1 MIHAFAAVVFTAA
14 STPPPAARHSIPF
27 DYAWR
32 FKPVASP
39 RTPAHPACPPF
50 NTSVASGGTCAGLK
64 QTAKGDASAA
74 ACRLA
79 CCASESCF
87 VFQYGANSTGTRCWT
102 GTCTSPFD
110 GNSSLWASGAAP
122 VPRPGVCTDC
132 AVGVNDSAWELIDA
146 PHDYIIAT
154 QAFDNTTSAG
164 AGYFT
169 RVDAVYRKHFALP
182 MAWHGDRVAL
192 RFEGVFKA
200 ASVWVNGIEVAV
212 YGGSWPDPAPGG
224 NGGVSAAAY
233 TEFDVRLDNISGIM
247 WGTEKSNVVA
257 LYVNGEPGQEHWY
270 TGAGL
275 YRSVHLIH
283 TQLAHL
289 DPLSLFFPAT
299 IAFDDD
305 TAAVATLVATVAT
318 VATVHPTLDIV
329 NDAVGEAAPLAVNI
343 SIFIFDVD
351 DKMVSGMENLAAAL
365 PAGGARTTVTP
376 PSIAI
381 SAPHLWSNQDPY
393 LYTVTTTVADARSG
407 AALDAFNTTLGLRSI
422 RWDYDSGFFVNNVN
436 VKLRGFCHH
445 DSFTGVGMAMPDRVW
460 LLRAQ
465 QTRAAGGNTWRMSH
479 NNYRESV
486 YELADAMG
494 TVVWDENRDLRDTMG
509 LEAMSKMVRAHR
521 NHPSVAIYSLCNE
534 GECAMGAKDGKY
546 FGNDTVYSE
555 FRSITKRLD
564 PTRAISG
571 NAYGWFG
578 KGTISDYFD
587 VQGLSHPSVSELLAS
602 RAANLP
608 THRPLI
614 TSECCSCRSQRGEDT
629 ANADA
634 MGHYA
639 KNITRPHYSAFNAD
653 CLLEQVNG
661 SGDNDAFVAG
671 SIIWTLGGAWSRLH
685 L

>member
-1 MIHAFAAVVFTAA
+1 MTPRGTAGRTSLVRLPDLDFLLPLCRFSLHRAVMIHAFAAVVFTAA

-233 TEFDVRLDNISGIM
+233 TAFDVRIDNISGIM

-305 TAAVATLVATVAT
+305 TAAMATVAT

-351 DKMVSGMENLAAAL
+351 DKMVSGMKNLAAAL
-365 PAGGARTTVTP
+365 PAGGDADD
-376 PSIAI
+376 SD
-381 SAPHLWSNQDPY
+381 SSEHCNQRAALVEQPGS
-393 LYTVTTTVADARSG
+393 VPVHRHHNGRRRAQRRGAGCVQHDARAPLYSV
-407 AALDAFNTTLGLRSI
+407 GLRQ
-422 RWDYDSGFFVNNVN
+422 RLF
-436 VKLRGFCHH
+436 
-445 DSFTGVGMAMPDRVW
+445 
-460 LLRAQ
+460 
-465 QTRAAGGNTWRMSH
+465 
-479 NNYRESV
+479 RE
-486 YELADAMG
+486 
-494 TVVWDENRDLRDTMG
+494 
-509 LEAMSKMVRAHR
+509 
-521 NHPSVAIYSLCNE
+521 
-534 GECAMGAKDGKY
+534 
-546 FGNDTVYSE
+546 
-555 FRSITKRLD
+555 
-564 PTRAISG
+564 
-571 NAYGWFG
+571 
-578 KGTISDYFD
+578 
-587 VQGLSHPSVSELLAS
+587 
-602 RAANLP
+602 
-608 THRPLI
+608 
-614 TSECCSCRSQRGEDT
+614 
-629 ANADA
+629 
-634 MGHYA
+634 
-639 KNITRPHYSAFNAD
+639 
-653 CLLEQVNG
+653 
-661 SGDNDAFVAG
+661 
-671 SIIWTLGGAWSRLH
+671 
-685 L
+685 